1 MNASWLLLVV
11 KEFRRRPVR
20 TGITVFGVAVA
31 IATLA
36 SLLAFERGYRR
47 GLVSE
52 LDRLGAHI
60 LVVPKG
66 CPFDAASIALHGANW
81 PCYLR
86 ESYLREVRSVPDV
99 ATAAPALMQATPL
112 EDGRSM
118 VVVGITGDYL
128 KLKTAWT
135 LEGHFPASGL
145 EVLVGSD
152 MARRRAWRLGDT
164 VEIPGMPGFR
174 TVSGLL
180 APTGGAD
187 DGFVFVPLEEAQR
200 ILGRDQVLTHI
211 LVRLKDPEALEG
223 AVGRLRG
230 CNAGMDMNIVPL
242 THLFRTIQAMIR
254 STRGWLGAVAFMALL
269 AAMTGVS
276 NSILM
281 VLSERTRE
289 VGVLRAVGASPGDVF
304 RLFWLETLLTC
315 FLGGALGLFAA
326 MVASRGVESWLRSH
340 MPFAPTDPLV
350 RMDQLILCACLVG
363 TVLMGSLAG
372 LLPAWRASHIPPQE
386 AIRTPS
392 GR

>member
-1 MNASWLLLVV
+1 MNPSWFLLVL

-20 TGITVFGVAVA
+20 SGITVVGVALAV
-31 IATLA
+31 ATLA

-47 GLVSE
+47 GLASE

-81 PCYLR
+81 PCFLR
-86 ESYLREVRSVPDV
+86 ESYLQEVRSVHDV
-99 ATAAPALMQATPL
+99 AMAAPALMQATPQ
-112 EDGRSM
+112 EDGSSV

-128 KLKTAWT
+128 QLKTGWT
-135 LEGHFPASGL
+135 LDGRFPTAGP
-145 EVLVGSD
+145 EVLIGADV
-152 MARRRAWRLGDT
+152 ARRRGWRLGES
-164 VEIPGMPGFR
+164 VEVPGLPGAR

-180 APTGGAD
+180 ASTGGAD
-187 DGFVFVPLEEAQR
+187 DGFVFLPLEEAQR
-200 ILGRDQVLTHI
+200 VLGRDRVLTHI
-211 LVRLKDPEALEG
+211 LVRLKDPEALDG

-242 THLFRTIQAMIR
+242 THLFRTIQGMIQ

-276 NSILM
+276 NTILM
-281 VLSERTRE
+281 ALSERMRE
-289 VGVLRAVGASPGDVF
+289 VGVLRAIGASPGDVF
-304 RLFWLETLLTC
+304 RLFWLETLVYC
-315 FLGGALGLFAA
+315 ALGGCLGLLGAT
-326 MVASRGVESWLRSH
+326 MSSHGVELWLRSQ
-340 MPFAPTDPLV
+340 MPFAPTD
-350 RMDQLILCACLVG
+350 RMVQMDPGILGTCLLG
-363 TVLMGSLAG
+363 TLMMGSLAG
-372 LLPAWRASHIPPQE
+372 LIPAWRASRLSPQE